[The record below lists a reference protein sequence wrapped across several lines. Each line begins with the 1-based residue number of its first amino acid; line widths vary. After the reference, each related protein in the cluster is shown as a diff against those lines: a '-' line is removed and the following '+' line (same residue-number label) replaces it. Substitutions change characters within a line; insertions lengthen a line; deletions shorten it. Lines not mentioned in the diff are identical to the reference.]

1 MNHKRN
7 HKMKHKMKDFMSRN
21 MFRTIFASGALLAA
35 LAGMLF
41 AGCSK
46 GVKEEFSAT
55 RAYRGLDALQEEVTV
70 DPIDLGFPDP
80 SGSGIEQELRQKA
93 SEAYMI
99 LNDARMAQGLG
110 ALRWDADLEITATIR
125 ANEIFAQFDPN
136 HQRPDGTVWYTVN
149 PSIMLGENIYKG
161 KSDPKEVMESWM
173 KNGPDAENFLCAE
186 CTKVAIAA
194 YAGEDGTVTW
204 AAVFGADVP

>member
-1 MNHKRN
+1 MNHKMTD
-7 HKMKHKMKDFMSRN
+7 KMI
-21 MFRTIFASGALLAA
+21 RTIFARGVLIAA
-35 LAGMLF
+35 VAGMLL

-46 GVKEEFSAT
+46 GGKEEFSAT

-93 SEAYMI
+93 FEAYTI
-99 LNDARMAQGLG
+99 LNDARMAQGLD
-110 ALRWDADLEITATIR
+110 ALRWDAELEITATIR
-125 ANEIFAQFDPN
+125 ADEIFTQFNPD
-136 HQRPDGTVWYTVN
+136 HARPDGTAWYTVN